1 MKKTSVSRFER
12 DAGIFS
18 ESTNVYAPFFRQA
31 SVYALQN
38 KSEEEADQL
47 LKSGPVEDVCAALDY
62 YFENYNEGRPF
73 ILAGYNQGSMI
84 LRIVLKEYMAAHP
97 QYYERMIALK

>member
-47 LKSGPVEDVCAALDY
+47 LKSGPVEDVFVFLSAKMNCCII
-62 YFENYNEGRPF
+62 N
-73 ILAGYNQGSMI
+73 AGSKYIYRAEHG
-84 LRIVLKEYMAAHP
+84 LRIFCGGL
-97 QYYERMIALK
+97 L